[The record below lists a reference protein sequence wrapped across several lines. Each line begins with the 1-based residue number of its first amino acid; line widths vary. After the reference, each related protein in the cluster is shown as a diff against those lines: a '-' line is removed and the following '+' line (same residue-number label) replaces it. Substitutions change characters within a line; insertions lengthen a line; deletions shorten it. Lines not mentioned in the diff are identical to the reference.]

1 MTSSFENILRKTF
14 SIEAFPLNDNSTN
27 FSFSEIN
34 SQTTHVYRKNEFQV
48 QKWKEIEVGDIIEIG
63 LNDVIPA
70 DCLLIDSSNK
80 NGICFIETANLDG
93 ETNLKV
99 HFVAIYRILFT
110 VLSSWSTIPKH
121 RLQL

>member
-1 MTSSFENILRKTF
+1 MFRKT
-14 SIEAFPLNDNSTN
+14 
-27 FSFSEIN
+27 
-34 SQTTHVYRKNEFQV
+34 EFQC
-48 QKWKEIEVGDIIEIG
+48 QKWKDIEVGDIIEIG

-99 HFVAIYRILFT
+99 YSNTIYKNSIRKTDQKGLNFY
-110 VLSSWSTIPKH
+110 
-121 RLQL
+121 